1 MGGDRW
7 ETVDGRWEMGD
18 GKQERRDGRQ
28 EMGVG
33 RRETGDVVRGNKG
46 ENVGTSRH
54 IFVAS
59 PDNESFL
66 KNSQHPVPRQLF
78 AFASMTR

>member
-46 ENVGTSRH
+46 ENVGNSRH

-66 KNSQHPVPRQLF
+66 KNSQHPVPRDFLPLRQ
-78 AFASMTR
+78 